1 MSSSLSPS
9 RNPGPFTSLGL
20 VTPPQNRRNILPFYS
35 HPLSSDASL
44 GPQDEFTNDPDSA
57 FPDGNS
63 LPPSHASRHGISACG
78 PFVDDPS
85 TDDEDGNPNPQHSL
99 DLSQDLQDT
108 NSLCSRP
115 SVRGETYRTNDAPGA
130 HFEPHALDN
139 PLSPTARRSL
149 VILLSTI
156 VGAMPTLHKDAGT
169 LALWHRGPA
178 SMLVLSLL

>member
-1 MSSSLSPS
+1 MSSNRPPHHRTRMSSSLSPS
-9 RNPGPFTSLGL
+9 PRNPGLFTSLGL

-57 FPDGNS
+57 FPDRNS
-63 LPPSHASRHGISACG
+63 LPPSHASRHGISARG

-85 TDDEDGNPNPQHSL
+85 TDDEDGNPNPRHSL

-115 SVRGETYRTNDAPGA
+115 SVRGETYRTNDALGA
-130 HFEPHALDN
+130 HFAPHGDKG
-139 PLSPTARRSL
+139 PSRFRQ
-149 VILLSTI
+149 ST
-156 VGAMPTLHKDAGT
+156 VSNGQDRK
-169 LALWHRGPA
+169 
-178 SMLVLSLL
+178 SVV